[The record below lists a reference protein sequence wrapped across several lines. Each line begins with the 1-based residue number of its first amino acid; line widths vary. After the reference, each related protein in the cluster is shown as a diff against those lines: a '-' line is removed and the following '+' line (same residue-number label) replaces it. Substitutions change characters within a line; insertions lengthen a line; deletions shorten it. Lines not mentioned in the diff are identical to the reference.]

1 MSKLSAKIGNIIK
14 NPTPAS
20 PHQAG
25 VILPFAGIFA
35 PNGWALCQGQEI
47 SQTIYTDLFSA
58 LSFSQTV
65 TTSNTSTSV
74 TTSSTSNLNVG
85 AGVSG
90 TGIPAGAYVA
100 SITNST
106 TFVLSSAAT
115 ASGSVTAV
123 FALYDRQINPTTGSA
138 WAATTS
144 GFFRVPDLRGVF
156 LRGAGTASGQS
167 AVTVG
172 GYQSDATKKNG
183 LALSESAHTHL
194 QNVPNGTF
202 GTGSYVGANAGPN
215 TNNSIGNAAVPTAG
229 ATTGIS
235 LGSGDAETRPLNR
248 GVTYIIKLWNDT
260 TYGISV
266 GVADH
271 QKGVTSGL
279 VPLNG
284 LSARSVIGDTTGTAV
299 PAGCVG
305 ETISATNYG
314 SSDISFAA
322 GQYVH
327 AGADTITLTAGT
339 WLLYGAVR
347 IYTPSTTDSLYGIQ
361 VNIGTASGNN
371 STGMIDSYSGEQK
384 VIGPSNGAYQKQSVN
399 TVPRVV
405 TIAANQS
412 YFIKTTVAGS
422 SGSSWFRNGAT
433 ITGTRIA

>member
-123 FALYDRQINPTTGSA
+123 FALYDRQINPTTGIE

-144 GFFRVPDLRGVF
+144 GFFRVPDLRGIF
-156 LRGAGTASGQS
+156 LRGAGTASGQT

-172 GYQSDATKKNG
+172 GYQLDSMKNHNHGMSIDPSSYYARGPG
-183 LALSESAHTHL
+183 LASGSAGGVDYYISYRHSHDSLTQTES
-194 QNVPNGTF
+194 GTS
-202 GTGSYVGANAGPN
+202 T
-215 TNNSIGNAAVPTAG
+215 
-229 ATTGIS
+229 
-235 LGSGDAETRPLNR
+235 DTRPRNR
-248 GVTYIIKLWNDT
+248 GVNYIIKLWNDT

-279 VPLNG
+279 VPVNG
-284 LSARSVIGDTTGTAV
+284 LSAASITLIDSTDNYSGNTKLGFMQYSHGTSYNGGIAPTVTLSAGGGTLTTLYMGEFIPYQMASGAWRMKFNIDVLLSTA
-299 PAGCVG
+299 
-305 ETISATNYG
+305 TRTSATFAVNGITFFNNGGDGQAVAGWANSG
-314 SSDISFAA
+314 SVPIGYAVANSNLGTVSV
-322 GQYVH
+322 GQ
-327 AGADTITLTAGT
+327 A
-339 WLLYGAVR
+339 
-347 IYTPSTTDSLYGIQ
+347 SL
-361 VNIGTASGNN
+361 
-371 STGMIDSYSGEQK
+371 STGHYTVSGDVRLASK
-384 VIGPSNGAYQKQSVN
+384 PTWAY
-399 TVPRVV
+399 
-405 TIAANQS
+405 
-412 YFIKTTVAGS
+412 
-422 SGSSWFRNGAT
+422 
-433 ITGTRIA
+433 

>member
-14 NPTPAS
+14 SPTPAS

-47 SQTIYTDLFSA
+47 SKTIYTDLFSA

-123 FALYDRQINPTTGSA
+123 FALYDRQINPTTGSE

-144 GFFRVPDLRGVF
+144 GFFRVPDLRGIF
-156 LRGAGTASGQS
+156 LRGAGTASGQA

-172 GYQSDATKKNG
+172 GYQLDSMKNHNHG
-183 LALSESAHTHL
+183 MSAD
-194 QNVPNGTF
+194 PSSFYARGPGT
-202 GTGSYVGANAGPN
+202 
-215 TNNSIGNAAVPTAG
+215 AV
-229 ATTGIS
+229 
-235 LGSGDAETRPLNR
+235 GSGGGVDFYISSRHSHDSLTQTESGTSTDTRPRNR
-248 GVTYIIKLWNDT
+248 GVNYIIKLWNDT

-279 VPLNG
+279 VPVNG
-284 LSARSVIGDTTGTAV
+284 LSAANITLIDSTENYGGNTKLGLMQYVAGTNYNGSISPTVTGTNWSTVRAV
-299 PAGCVG
+299 FVPYQMADSTWRAKFNIQGNFSVATAASSLSVTG
-305 ETISATNYG
+305 LTVKSSVNQAMAVFHSDGVDTWVKGQANGSANTLSVY
-314 SSDISFAA
+314 
-322 GQYVH
+322 
-327 AGADTITLTAGT
+327 AGATKTAYCFSGDIELNSKPT
-339 WLLYGAVR
+339 W
-347 IYTPSTTDSLYGIQ
+347 
-361 VNIGTASGNN
+361 
-371 STGMIDSYSGEQK
+371 
-384 VIGPSNGAYQKQSVN
+384 AY
-399 TVPRVV
+399 
-405 TIAANQS
+405 
-412 YFIKTTVAGS
+412 
-422 SGSSWFRNGAT
+422 
-433 ITGTRIA
+433 

>member
-14 NPTPAS
+14 SPTPAS

-47 SQTIYTDLFSA
+47 SKTIYTDLFSA

-123 FALYDRQINPTTGSA
+123 FALYDRQINPTTGSE

-144 GFFRVPDLRGVF
+144 GFFRVPDLRGIF
-156 LRGAGTASGQS
+156 LRGAGTASGQV

-172 GYQSDATKKNG
+172 GYQTQLTAKNG
-183 LALSESAHTHL
+183 LTTVSAGSHTHQVNARPATTGGVFFDGVTNTASGASSLSSVLVTNSQGAHTHDL
-194 QNVPNGTF
+194 NGDT
-202 GTGSYVGANAGPN
+202 
-215 TNNSIGNAAVPTAG
+215 
-229 ATTGIS
+229 
-235 LGSGDAETRPLNR
+235 ETRPLNR

-279 VPLNG
+279 VPVNG
-284 LSARSVIGDTTGTAV
+284 LSARNVIGDTTGTAV

-314 SSDISFAA
+314 ASDTSLAS
-322 GQYVH
+322 GQFVH

-339 WLLYGAVR
+339 WLLYGTVR
-347 IYTPSTTDSLYGIQ
+347 IYTPSTTDSLYAIQ

-412 YFIKTTVAGS
+412 YFIKTTVGGS
-422 SGSSWFRNGAT
+422 SGGSWFRNGAT
-433 ITGTRIA
+433 ITATRIA

>member
-25 VILPFAGIFA
+25 VVLPFAGIFA
-35 PNGWALCQGQEI
+35 PNGWAMCQGQEI
-47 SQTIYTDLFSA
+47 SKTIYTDLFSA

-65 TTSNTSTSV
+65 TTSNTSTNV
-74 TTSSTSNLNVG
+74 TTSSTGNLNVG
-85 AGVSG
+85 TGVSG
-90 TGIPAGAYVA
+90 TGIPSGAYVA

-123 FALYDRQINPTTGSA
+123 FALYDRQVNPTTGSA
-138 WAATTS
+138 WAAPTS

-156 LRGAGTASGQS
+156 LRGAGTASGQA
-167 AVTVG
+167 AVAVG
-172 GYQSDATKKNG
+172 GYQAQTTAKNG
-183 LALSESAHTHL
+183 LALSENAHTHL
-194 QNVPNGTF
+194 QNIPNGTF
-202 GTGSYVGANAGPN
+202 GIGSYVGANAGPL
-215 TNNSIGNAAVPTAG
+215 TNNSIGNAAIPTAG

-260 TYGISV
+260 TYGIAV

-279 VPLNG
+279 VPVNG
-284 LSARSVIGDTTGTAV
+284 LSARNVIGDTTAV

-305 ETISATNYG
+305 ETVSAIRDQSGDTTLTGNAWVHH
-314 SSDISFAA
+314 SSDF
-322 GQYVH
+322 V
-327 AGADTITLTAGT
+327 TLSPGI
-339 WLLYGAVR
+339 WILYGAEY
-347 IYTPSTTDSLYGIQ
+347 IYSSSTTDSLYGTE
-361 VNIGTASGNN
+361 VNIGTVTGNN
-371 STGMIDSYSGEQK
+371 STGFSTGHRGNAK
-384 VIGPSNGAYQKQSVN
+384 VIGPSAAYQRHTVH

-405 TIAANQS
+405 SVAATTS
-412 YFIKTTVAGS
+412 YFIKIYVVS
-422 SGSSWFRNGAT
+422 STGGSWFTNGAT
-433 ITGTRIA
+433 LIAVRIA